1 MNDAFNYI
9 AVLVSIVLGLCATLV
24 MSQLS
29 EAIQAHHRK
38 HGYWV
43 HTVWMVN
50 LFIYLILE
58 WWVFYRWHN
67 TTSWNFFLLIWVT
80 ITPTLLYLAA
90 GVLCPGDLEST
101 DAKNWREYY
110 YANRRGFF
118 FIMMLLLAPR
128 CHRYLI
134 EGQTTLH
141 RPRPALPSHLDDLD
155 NRHSYR
161 WRHCQ

>member
-1 MNDAFNYI
+1 MMNDAFDYI

-67 TTSWNFFLLIWVT
+67 TTAWNFF
-80 ITPTLLYLAA
+80 
-90 GVLCPGDLEST
+90 S
-101 DAKNWREYY
+101 
-110 YANRRGFF
+110 
-118 FIMMLLLAPR
+118 
-128 CHRYLI
+128 
-134 EGQTTLH
+134 
-141 RPRPALPSHLDDLD
+141 SHLGNNYADAALS
-155 NRHSYR
+155 RCRCPLSRRFGIH
-161 WRHCQ
+161 